1 MATKKQKKKAINTA
15 KRVAKKNPTIAI
27 VFLVILLLIGG
38 AFAALYF
45 TGTLDKWLHPEKAT
59 PTQTTLP
66 EGSIGTGEN
75 GGANGNVT
83 PSQSSSSST
92 TPTTTSNISNTS
104 NSSTESTS
112 HSHSEEGITEDIVYD
127 NFQIHFLEL
136 GNKYTG
142 DSVYIKAGDTDI
154 LIDAGS
160 RGGSASTITDY
171 VKTYCTDGK
180 LEYVIVTHSHQD
192 HIAGFAGTSDSKAK
206 NYKGE
211 VVGKTGVLYYFDVE
225 NIIDFA
231 YKDKPAIDNK
241 TAKSSDYGA
250 NTEYGKY
257 LKAREYAVEKGAN
270 HKTAKELWN
279 NNTTTFTLAD
289 GITMDV
295 LYNKYYFEATSEE
308 NDYSVCTMFNYNN
321 HHFMLTGDLEE
332 KGEHALV
339 DYYSALEESKHLPHC
354 DLFKGGHHGSYTAS
368 NECLLSAITPDICCV
383 CCCGGATEY
392 TANANTQFPAQ
403 AFIDRIAKYTSRV
416 YITSMFNEETKTNE
430 SMNGNIV
437 LSFNGTTVGLKASNN
452 LIRLKDTEWFNAE
465 IYVDSSGNN
474 VSGKGKEDFFTAETS
489 GVTKVKRRIWPAN
502 GVQ

>member
-1 MATKKQKKKAINTA
+1 MKKST
-15 KRVAKKNPTIAI
+15 
-27 VFLVILLLIGG
+27 LSLLLIPLLIACGNQQVTPEPEPQEPSGEQDPIPDVEPETYLSYDERVKNIKRLGYVTGPEAFYNTMEFGLGSCDLGYPLYIPDRNQMYYFFGDSFSQNNQSGMWRSNVAGISSDFNFADGLTIDDALLTPNGYLMAIYNGHHMDMGSEVTKIPTG
-38 AFAALYF
+38 AIYV
-45 TGTLDKWLHPEKAT
+45 
-59 PTQTTLP
+59 
-66 EGSIGTGEN
+66 
-75 GGANGNVT
+75 NGN
-83 PSQSSSSST
+83 
-92 TPTTTSNISNTS
+92 I
-104 NSSTESTS
+104 
-112 HSHSEEGITEDIVYD
+112 YM
-127 NFQIHFLEL
+127 
-136 GNKYTG
+136 
-142 DSVYIKAGDTDI
+142 
-154 LIDAGS
+154 
-160 RGGSASTITDY
+160 
-171 VKTYCTDGK
+171 
-180 LEYVIVTHSHQD
+180 
-192 HIAGFAGTSDSKAK
+192 
-206 NYKGE
+206 
-211 VVGKTGVLYYFDVE
+211 YYFSMHNWSFSQDTRM
-225 NIIDFA
+225 NYGGCI
-231 YKDKPAIDNK
+231 
-241 TAKSSDYGA
+241 KSSDYGA

-279 NNTTTFTLAD
+279 NNTTTFTLAE

-332 KGEHALV
+332 KGEQALV

-452 LIRLKDTEWFNAE
+452 LIRLKDTEWFNAD